1 MIDSILQSHYDDFKP
16 LSIDEKIHYLH
27 LMQKHYPQFDIN
39 YTNLINYYQNL
50 QSDSDWR
57 YLQSEEC

>member
-16 LSIDEKIHYLH
+16 LNINEKIQYLH
-27 LMQKHYPQFDIN
+27 MMQKHYPQFDIN

-50 QSDSDWR
+50 QS
-57 YLQSEEC
+57 EEC